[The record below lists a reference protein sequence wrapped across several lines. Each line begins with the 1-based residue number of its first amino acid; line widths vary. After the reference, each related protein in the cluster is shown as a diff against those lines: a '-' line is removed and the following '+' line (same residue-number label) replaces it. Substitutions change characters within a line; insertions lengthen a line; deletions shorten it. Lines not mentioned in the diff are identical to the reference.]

1 MRIVR
6 DRDLRKMFS
15 QVPILVMRIAVTICF
30 IVFCAVLGACS
41 KEDKAVDVPMPVTT
55 PSFTPISATDDE
67 SDKPKIIS
75 FGDSLTAGFGFT
87 DLQKSYP
94 ALLQQ
99 SLEREGF
106 DYDVYN
112 SGLPGDTTSG
122 GLKRLWTALKYKNV
136 KLYVLELGANDIV
149 KKTPAV
155 EITANLAE
163 IIKQMKASGAKV
175 ILCGYVAPASLGD
188 EYVSEIQ
195 EMYADLAKRNELPLI
210 PDFMKDVGGNPERML
225 ADGIHPNEKGAEII
239 EQNVRPF
246 VKTLLAKNDESK
258 NK

>member
-1 MRIVR
+1 
-6 DRDLRKMFS
+6 
-15 QVPILVMRIAVTICF
+15 MRIAATICF
-30 IVFCAVLGACS
+30 IVFSAVLGACS
-41 KEDKAVDVPMPVTT
+41 KENMAVNVPMPETT

-67 SDKPKIIS
+67 SDKQKIIV
-75 FGDSLTAGFGFT
+75 FGDSLTAGFGFA
-87 DLQKSYP
+87 DPKKSYP

-99 SLEREGF
+99 SLNREGL

-112 SGLPGDTTSG
+112 SGLPGDTSAG
-122 GLKRLWTALKYKNV
+122 GLKRLWTGLKYKNV
-136 KLYVLELGANDIV
+136 RLFILELGANDIV

-155 EITANLAE
+155 EIKTNLAE

-175 ILCGYVAPASLGD
+175 ILCGYVAPARLGD
-188 EYVSEIQ
+188 EYASEIRG
-195 EMYADLAKRNELPLI
+195 MYADLAKQNDLPLM

-258 NK
+258 KK